1 MVLAELGGR
10 ITRAIQQMSNVTI
23 IDEKA
28 LNECLNEITRALLQS
43 DVSFPLVKEMQSNI
57 KKIVNLED
65 LAAGHN
71 KRRIIEQV
79 SIFSTKSVSLIDF
92 CNSM

>member
-10 ITRAIQQMSNVTI
+10 ITRAIQQQMNNVTI
-23 IDEKA
+23 VDEKA

-43 DVSFPLVKEMQSNI
+43 DVSFPLVKEMQTNI
-57 KKIVNLED
+57 KKIVNFDE
-65 LAAGHN
+65 LASDHN

-79 SIFSTKSVSLIDF
+79 PRF
-92 CNSM
+92 CNF